1 MILLYTDF
9 GWAGPYVGQMHAV
22 LAAQCA
28 DHTIVDLQHDAPT
41 FAPRAAGHLL
51 AAVAEPLPPG
61 CIVIAVVD
69 PGVGSPRRAILLEAG
84 GRTYLGPNNGLLTP
98 LALRDPA
105 ARAAVIEWRPHVLSA
120 SFHGRDL
127 FAPAAA
133 KLANGEP
140 LPSEPLP
147 LRDLVGADEPSIL
160 EEVIY
165 IDGYGNCW
173 TGLAVKELAPDSRI
187 VCAGS
192 PLARARTF
200 SDVEIGQPF
209 WYENSAGLVEIA
221 VNQGSAAAA
230 LGLTIGSAIGVRP
243 GDRLSR

>member
-1 MILLYTDF
+1 MFALFTDF

-22 LAAQCA
+22 LSAQCSNRP
-28 DHTIVDLQHDAPT
+28 IVDLQHDAPA
-41 FAPRAAGHLL
+41 FEPRAAGHLL
-51 AAVAEPLPPG
+51 AAVVKSLPAE

-69 PGVGSPRRAILLEAG
+69 PGVGSQRQAILLEAG
-84 GRTYLGPNNGLLTP
+84 GRTYLGPDNGLLTA
-98 LALRDPA
+98 LALRDPR
-105 ARAAVIEWRPHVLSA
+105 ARAAVIEWQPTALSA

-133 KLANGEP
+133 RLANGKS
-140 LPSEPLP
+140 LPCRPLP
-147 LRDLVGADEPSIL
+147 LHDLVGADGPERL
-160 EEVIY
+160 AEVIY

-173 TGLAVKELAPDSRI
+173 TGLPAEDLAPDCRI
-187 VCAGS
+187 LCANS
-192 PLARARTF
+192 SFARACTF

-230 LGLTIGSAIGVRP
+230 LGLTIGSAIEVRP
-243 GDRLSR
+243 GERLSQ